1 MKTIIMAINV
11 GNRKEAA
18 PEVQE
23 LLTKYGCI
31 IKTRLGLHAAGDNC
45 SRKGL
50 IILEL
55 SSEDIKEIEE
65 LEGSLK
71 RIETVSSNKM
81 QI

>member
-11 GNRKEAA
+11 GNRNEAV

-31 IKTRLGLHAAGDNC
+31 IKTRLGIHTAGDNC

-55 SSEDIKEIEE
+55 SSEDIKDIEE
-65 LEGSLK
+65 LEKGLK
-71 RIETVSSNKM
+71 QIETVSSNKM
-81 QI
+81 EI